1 MKAKKSQTNQEN
13 NNDIHFLYILSQ
25 LHGFHTGRIKIFIGW
40 EVILTILS
48 RLTHFTHHTLF
59 SVQPFTREVVK
70 KDLPACY
77 HPLPNIV

>member
-25 LHGFHTGRIKIFIGW
+25 PHGFHTGRIKIFIGL

-59 SVQPFTREVVK
+59 
-70 KDLPACY
+70 
-77 HPLPNIV
+77 